1 MKSTFRSR
9 NILFLLVPLGLLALA
24 WLGFPA
30 LLERFSYHP
39 GTDYQSIL
47 QNSPAY
53 DPTEVANISFSYES
67 ADSPGLTLLRETY
80 RLDEVA
86 GPGSSLEQAKNLLA
100 WAHDLVP
107 HDGSQ
112 PLPRQRD
119 AISLIEH
126 AHSTGRGLNC
136 RGLAIILSESL
147 LSVGIQSRIVELL
160 PRDFSTDSHVVAIA
174 YLPELSRWVYFD
186 PSYQAYFVD
195 SAGQPLGVADIR
207 ASLRS
212 GEVLIANPEIN
223 YNGGPLDVDY
233 PHYLA
238 KNLYRFASPRYSGFG
253 SDSSKDREMV
263 VLNPA
268 GNDDG
273 RSGLIDKSL
282 VVHNP
287 DVFWAKP

>member
-1 MKSTFRSR
+1 MKPVFRSR
-9 NILFLLVPLGLLALA
+9 KILFLLVPLGLLALA

-30 LLERFSYHP
+30 LLNHFSYHP
-39 GTDYQSIL
+39 EVDYQAIL
-47 QNSPAY
+47 QTSPAY
-53 DPTEVANISFSYES
+53 DLTEAANISFSYES
-67 ADSPGLTLLRETY
+67 VDSPGLTRLRETY
-80 RLDEVA
+80 RLDEIA
-86 GPGSSLEQAKNLLA
+86 GSGPRLEQAKNLLA
-100 WAHDLVP
+100 WTHDLVP
-107 HDGSQ
+107 HDGRQ

-126 AHSTGRGLNC
+126 AQSTGRGLNC

-160 PRDFSTDSHVVAIA
+160 PRGFSTDSHVVAVA
-174 YLPELSRWVYFD
+174 YIPELGRWVFFD

-195 SAGQPLGVADIR
+195 SAGQPLGIADIR

-223 YNGGPLDVDY
+223 YNDGPVDVDY
-233 PHYLA
+233 LNYLA

-268 GNDDG
+268 GNNAG
-273 RSGLIDKSL
+273 RGGLRDKSL
-282 VVHNP
+282 VLHNP
-287 DVFWAKP
+287 GIFWAKP